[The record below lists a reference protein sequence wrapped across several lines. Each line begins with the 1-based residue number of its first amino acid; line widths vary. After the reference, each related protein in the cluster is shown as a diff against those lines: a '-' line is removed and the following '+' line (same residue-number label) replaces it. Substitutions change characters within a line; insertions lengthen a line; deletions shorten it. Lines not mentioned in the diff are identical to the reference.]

1 MAAADQSDCT
11 VDGWGVARST
21 HCRRRRPGP
30 SAAMDF
36 STSPHWLI
44 CAACSSGPENTKRS
58 PPVTETTAVSSLR
71 RPTRSASSPAS
82 DPSRVVASKRSRP
95 SSGGSCS
102 GVAVLDSGSQ
112 LPAAAAA
119 PPGTGTTAPTCG
131 DRCGR
136 GVRPRGRT
144 FAVDLRRVLG
154 AISGAG
160 RTAGSAWPVNVAP
173 SAVVPVAVL
182 TPHQPRLA
190 ARSVASPTGPDRAP
204 GGSRSAR
211 TVRPGRAPWCPGAG
225 RRASGPWRT
234 RSRGARA

>member
-1 MAAADQSDCT
+1 M
-11 VDGWGVARST
+11 ARST

-71 RPTRSASSPAS
+71 RPTRSATRPAS

-102 GVAVLDSGSQ
+102 VSLARTPHFRVAARSSRR
-112 LPAAAAA
+112 
-119 PPGTGTTAPTCG
+119 PPTASTCG

-136 GVRPRGRT
+136 GVLPLGRT
-144 FAVDLRRVLG
+144 FAVGLRRVLG

-160 RTAGSAWPVNVAP
+160 RTAGSASPMNVTP
-173 SAVVPVAVL
+173 SVVVPVAVL
-182 TPHQPRLA
+182 TP
-190 ARSVASPTGPDRAP
+190 ASTA
-204 GGSRSAR
+204 
-211 TVRPGRAPWCPGAG
+211 
-225 RRASGPWRT
+225 T
-234 RSRGARA
+234 RSQVCGISQRA